1 MDQLISNYNNRKT
14 ITFNQEK
21 SQYINR
27 DKYRVNN
34 NKEIGIK
41 RDNKS
46 IKKMI
51 TNKCTNKVNLK
62 LPGKE

>member
-27 DKYRVNN
+27 DKY
-34 NKEIGIK
+34 K
-41 RDNKS
+41 
-46 IKKMI
+46 
-51 TNKCTNKVNLK
+51 
-62 LPGKE
+62 

>member
-21 SQYINR
+21 SQYIN
-27 DKYRVNN
+27 RVNN

>member
-27 DKYRVNN
+27 VNN

-46 IKKMI
+46 INKMI

>member
-21 SQYINR
+21 SQYIN
-27 DKYRVNN
+27 RVNN

-62 LPGKE
+62 LPGKEQIN